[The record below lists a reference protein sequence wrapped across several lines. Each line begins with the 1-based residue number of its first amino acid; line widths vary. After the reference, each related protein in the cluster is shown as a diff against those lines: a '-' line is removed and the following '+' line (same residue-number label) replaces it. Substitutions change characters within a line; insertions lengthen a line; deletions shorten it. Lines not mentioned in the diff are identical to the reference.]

1 LPDFPE
7 RPHGREPSRAL
18 ALRRAWVEHAIVLA
32 YAALT
37 GLVVVGFTLL
47 TDAASAA
54 FLALASMAAWA
65 PYAALACT
73 PAAAAALQWWTL
85 RFAPA
90 TAGSGV
96 PHVVLALERDAQGA
110 PVDALVSLRLA
121 LHKIALVSGG
131 LLAGLAI
138 GREGPTVQV
147 GAGVMHHARRW
158 IGASPRVDGHDL
170 MVAGA
175 AAGIAAAFNT
185 PLGGI
190 VFAFEQ
196 LSKRRGMAHSTIII
210 ASIVLAGL
218 VAVSI
223 LGSETYF
230 GRLPVHR
237 LAWSMLVPG
246 FVVCLAAGVAGGL
259 FSRVL
264 AALTGGRSGRWRAR
278 HPLIFAAVCA
288 FGVALIGLW
297 TGQATAGAGATQTR
311 LLLQGDDAL
320 PAGYTA
326 ARFVATLLSACSGV
340 PAGVFAPSLAIG
352 AGLGRDVALLAGLPP
367 EAAVPLVA
375 IGMAAFLAAVTQGPM
390 TAFIIVMEMVSGESM
405 VLSMM
410 AAALLASGVA
420 RLISPPLYETLAAAL
435 PGAAG
440 YMPARR

>member
-1 LPDFPE
+1 VSPAPAA
-7 RPHGREPSRAL
+7 RVL
-18 ALRRAWVEHAIVLA
+18 ASRRAWVERAVVLA

-37 GLVVVGFTLL
+37 GLLVVGFTKL
-47 TDAASAA
+47 TDEASAG
-54 FLALASMAAWA
+54 FLALVAAA
-65 PYAALACT
+65 PWGRYAALAWT
-73 PAAAAALQWWTL
+73 PACTAALQWWTL

-96 PHVVLALERDAQGA
+96 PHVVLALERDAEGA
-110 PVDALVSLRLA
+110 AVDTLVSLRLA

-131 LLAGLAI
+131 LLAGLAV

-158 IGASPRVDGHDL
+158 IGDSPRVDGHDL

-196 LSKRRGMAHSTIII
+196 LSKRRGMAHSAIII

-223 LGSETYF
+223 LGAETYF
-230 GRLPVHR
+230 GRLPVQR
-237 LAWSMLVPG
+237 LAWNMFVPG
-246 FVVCLAAGVAGGL
+246 VVVCLAAGVAGGL
-259 FSRVL
+259 FSRL
-264 AALTGGRSGRWRAR
+264 LIASGPWRAPR
-278 HPLIFAAVCA
+278 PLAFAAACA

-297 TGQATAGAGATQTR
+297 TDQATAGVGAAQTR
-311 LLLQGDDAL
+311 LLLQGNDAL

-326 ARFVATLLSACSGV
+326 ARFVATVLSAVSGI

-352 AGLGRDVALLAGLPP
+352 AGLGRDVALVAGLAP
-367 EAAVPLVA
+367 EAAVPLMA

-410 AAALLASGVA
+410 AAALLASGIA
-420 RLISPPLYETLAAAL
+420 RLISPPLYETLAAAIESSHF
-435 PGAAG
+435 GHGGRAAG
-440 YMPARR
+440 VGS